1 MVRQMDFFVEA
12 EGRRLF
18 AGVKSVELVI
28 SRLPSAPMLKPVD
41 IASALDTKVDT
52 VYRWIDAGAF
62 EYLDIG
68 SGKSG
73 KPRYRIERTSF
84 LAFLKSRVN
93 RI

>member
-1 MVRQMDFFVEA
+1 MRQIDMFVEA
-12 EGRRLF
+12 EDRRLF
-18 AGVKSVELVI
+18 EGIRSVELVI

-52 VYRWIDAGAF
+52 VYRWIDSGEF

-68 SGKSG
+68 SGETG
-73 KPRYRIERTSF
+73 KPHYRIERTSF
-84 LAFLKSRVN
+84 LTFLKSRVN